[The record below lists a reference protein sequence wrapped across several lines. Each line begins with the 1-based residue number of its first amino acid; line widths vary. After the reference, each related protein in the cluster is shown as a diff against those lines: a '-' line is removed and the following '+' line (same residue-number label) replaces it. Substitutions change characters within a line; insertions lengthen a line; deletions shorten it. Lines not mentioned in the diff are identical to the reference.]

1 MKLFETMKLDNGH
14 IPRLDYHFKRIS
26 KSSERLEF
34 IFNHQL
40 WHQCIQT
47 ILVNYSKGKYR
58 LKITLNK
65 DGRISYDIQSLPYKT
80 IFTAR
85 LVEQNSEIDNKYVT
99 NKTTERAY
107 LDHNHVTDLILFYDV
122 KGKILEFDI
131 GNVVIQEDEELYT
144 PSYNEDFLLGC
155 MRQSLIDQDKL
166 EEKDIYIDAFKEKVE
181 SNQISVYLINSLRE
195 VADVKIYI

>member
-1 MKLFETMKLDNGH
+1 M
-14 IPRLDYHFKRIS
+14 
-26 KSSERLEF
+26 
-34 IFNHQL
+34 
-40 WHQCIQT
+40 CIRD
-47 ILVNYSKGKYR
+47 S
-58 LKITLNK
+58 
-65 DGRISYDIQSLPYKT
+65 
-80 IFTAR
+80 
-85 LVEQNSEIDNKYVT
+85 
-99 NKTTERAY
+99 
-107 LDHNHVTDLILFYDV
+107 NHVTDLILFYDV